1 MSVRD
6 EAGARGGNAAAR
18 GHRVA
23 VLAGDGIGPE
33 VTRAAE
39 RVLHAALPSCTF
51 TPAPVGASAIASHG
65 TPLPDETLAVVRASD
80 AILFGAVGGPGFD
93 DVAPEKRPEA
103 ALLTLRKT
111 FGLYANVR
119 PARAFPGLESRS
131 PLREERVRGMDCV
144 IVRELTGGL
153 YFGAHSLERDAAGAL
168 TAIDT
173 LVYHDYEIERIAR
186 FAFEL
191 ARTRAKRVTSVDK
204 ANVLVSSQLW
214 RRIVTDLAGA
224 YPDVA
229 LEHVLVDNAAM
240 QLVRD
245 PRAFD
250 VIVTENMFGDIL
262 SDEAA
267 MITGTIGT
275 AASASLGAGPHE
287 RGFGLYE
294 PISGTAPDIAG
305 RGIAN
310 PAAAILSAALL
321 ARFSLGEVDAAWRIE
336 HAVAGTLARGPR
348 TADLDPADS
357 VGTEAF
363 TDDVIAALRQ
373 PVLTDAALRCGV

>member
-1 MSVRD
+1 MS
-6 EAGARGGNAAAR
+6 ARI
-18 GHRVA
+18 A
-23 VLAGDGIGPE
+23 VLGGDGIGPE
-33 VTRAAE
+33 VTRAAV
-39 RVLHAALPSCTF
+39 RILDAAIPSVTF
-51 TPAPVGASAIASHG
+51 TDGAIGASAIASHG
-65 TPLPDETLAVVRASD
+65 TPLPDETLELVRASD

-93 DVAPEKRPEA
+93 DVPPEQRPEA
-103 ALLTLRKT
+103 ALLKLRKT

-131 PLREERVRGMDCV
+131 PLREELVRGMDCV

-153 YFGAHSLERDAAGAL
+153 YFGAKSVERGDDGVL
-168 TAIDT
+168 TATDT
-173 LVYHDYEIERIAR
+173 LVYRDYEIERIVR

-191 ARTRAKRVTSVDK
+191 ARTRRKRVTSVDK

-214 RRIVTDLAGA
+214 RRITTGLAA
-224 YPDVA
+224 EYPDVM
-229 LEHVLVDNAAM
+229 LDHVLVDNAAM

-275 AASASLGAGPHE
+275 APSASLGAGPHA

-305 RGIAN
+305 RDLAN
-310 PAAAILSAALL
+310 PAAAILSAAML
-321 ARFSLGEVDAAWRIE
+321 ARFSLADDDAAQRIE
-336 HAVAGTLARGPR
+336 AAVADALANGVR
-348 TADLDPADS
+348 TADLIGEGAVSTSAFGEAIVSRLAAPVPA
-357 VGTEAF
+357 A
-363 TDDVIAALRQ
+363 
-373 PVLTDAALRCGV
+373 